1 MNVSLGEI
9 VFSKAGRDS
18 GKRFVVLEVLDESYV
33 TISDGELRKVE
44 KPKRKKLKHLVAT
57 GEVIKSLNE
66 KLNARLKVTNSELRK
81 ALSAAD
87 TADESEKSV

>member
-1 MNVSLGEI
+1 VSLGEI